1 MTGQPSQPLRD
12 PMRVFDRT
20 LVRAHRDRAA
30 PGFSDHDFLVAE
42 VADRLTDRLADIN
55 RTFSTVLDL
64 GCHTGQ
70 LGRALQHRTD
80 IKTLVQTD
88 LSTGM
93 LGTATGL
100 RVAADEEALPFADQ
114 TFDLIASVLS
124 LHWVNDLP
132 GTLAQINR
140 CLKPDGVFLGAFLGG
155 NTLQELRAA
164 FLEGELE
171 IKGGAGSHISPFAE
185 VRDAGGLL
193 QRAGFALPV
202 ADVET
207 LTVTYPNPFAL
218 MTELRGMGETNALA
232 DGQPAPLSRATLSA
246 TAAAYA
252 RSYGDTD
259 GRVPATFDILYMT
272 GWRPDP
278 SQPQPL
284 RPGSASTRLA
294 DALGSEE
301 QSAGD
306 KTPRG

>member
-1 MTGQPSQPLRD
+1 
-12 PMRVFDRT
+12 MRVFDRT

-42 VADRLTDRLADIN
+42 VADRLTDRLADISRN
-55 RTFSTVLDL
+55 FSTVLDL

-88 LSTGM
+88 LSMGM
-93 LGTATGL
+93 LGAATGL
-100 RVAADEEALPFADQ
+100 RAAADEEVLPFADQ
-114 TFDLIASVLS
+114 TFDLVASVLS

-171 IKGGAGSHISPFAE
+171 IKGGAGPHISPFAE

-207 LTVTYPNPFAL
+207 LTVTYPTPFAL

-232 DGQPAPLSRATLSA
+232 DGQAAPLSRSTLSA

-278 SQPQPL
+278 SQPQAL

-301 QSAGD
+301 HSAGD
-306 KTPRG
+306 NPPRDE

>member
-1 MTGQPSQPLRD
+1 
-12 PMRVFDRT
+12 
-20 LVRAHRDRAA
+20 
-30 PGFSDHDFLVAE
+30 

-55 RTFSTVLDL
+55 RKFSTVLDL

-70 LGRALQHRTD
+70 LGRALQLRTD

-88 LSTGM
+88 LSRGM
-93 LGTATGL
+93 LETATGL

-140 CLKPDGVFLGAFLGG
+140 CLKPDGVFLGALLGG

-171 IKGGAGSHISPFAE
+171 IKGGAGPHISPFAE
-185 VRDAGGLL
+185 VRDVGGLL

-218 MTELRGMGETNALA
+218 MAELRGMGETNALA
-232 DGQPAPLSRATLSA
+232 DGRPAPLSRSTLSA

-252 RSYGDTD
+252 RSQGDTD

-306 KTPRG
+306 KTPRGQ